1 MSTPLR
7 LLIVEDSTDDAELLL
22 LEVRRGGFD
31 PGHLRVDTPEDM
43 EAALDSQEWDLVLAD
58 YSMPRFSGTQ
68 ALAIVRGR
76 GLDLPFIF
84 VSGTIGE
91 DTAVAA
97 MKAGAQDYLT
107 KNSLKRLVPAI
118 ERELRE
124 AGIRRER
131 ARAEAKLRQLQQAV
145 EQSASLIVIT
155 DAEGSIEYV
164 NPRFLAVTGYSA
176 DEVVGRKPS
185 LWRSGATPEAEYA
198 ALWRSIRAGEDWRG
212 EFTNRRKDGGL
223 ISVFATISPIRDAGG
238 QITHFIAIEEDI
250 TQQKQMEEQLRRAQK
265 MEAIGQ
271 LTGGLAHD
279 FNNLLTVVI
288 GSLDLLEQR
297 LESGSEARDLAQTAL
312 GASLRGADLTRQL
325 LAFARRQSL
334 DPQVCDLNVLVA
346 GMMDLLRRTLGEQIQ
361 IAVVPAA
368 DLWPALAD
376 PTQVESAL
384 ANLAI
389 NARDAMPEGG
399 MLTIE
404 TANRHVDAL
413 DAAANVE
420 AQPGAYVMLA
430 VSDTGTGMPPE
441 IVARVFEPFFTTK
454 PQGKGTGLGLSMV
467 YGFVKQSR
475 GHVRIDSTVGLGT
488 SIGLY
493 LPKADAV
500 GARVAEAEAPAEPQR
515 ATGEATILLVED
527 NDEVRYVVARQLKDM
542 GYRVV
547 EAASAAAALTAMRE
561 ATPGIDLLFSDVVMP
576 GGMSGLDLAREVRK
590 LRPELKVLLTS
601 GFAEESLQGVDRS
614 TEAIGFLGKPYR
626 RHDLARRVRE
636 TLKR

>member
-7 LLIVEDSTDDAELLL
+7 LLIVEDSRDDAELLL

-31 PGHLRVDTPEDM
+31 PDHRRVDTPEDM
-43 EAALDSQEWDLVLAD
+43 EAALDSQEWDLILAD

-68 ALAIVRGR
+68 ALAIVRR
-76 GLDLPFIF
+76 RSPDLPFIF

-107 KNSLKRLVPAI
+107 KSSLKRLVPAI

-124 AGIRRER
+124 AQTRRER

-145 EQSASLIVIT
+145 EQSASLVVIT
-155 DAEGSIEYV
+155 DAEGTIEYV
-164 NPRFLAVTGYSA
+164 NPRFLQVTGYTA
-176 DEVVGRKPS
+176 AEVVGRKPS
-185 LWRSGATPEAEYA
+185 LWKSGATPEAEYA
-198 ALWRSIRAGEDWRG
+198 ALWRAIRAGDDWRG

-223 ISVFATISPIRDAGG
+223 ISVFATISPIRDADGRV
-238 QITHFIAIEEDI
+238 THFIAIEEDI
-250 TQQKQMEEQLRRAQK
+250 TQQKVMEEQLRRAQK

-288 GSLDLLEQR
+288 GSLDLLESR
-297 LESGSEARDLAQTAL
+297 LGSIPEARDLAQTAL

-361 IAVVPAA
+361 IAVAPAA
-368 DLWPALAD
+368 DLWPALVD

-399 MLTIE
+399 ALTIA
-404 TANRHVDAL
+404 TANRHVDAT

-420 AQPGAYVMLA
+420 AVPGAYVMLA
-430 VSDTGTGMPPE
+430 VSDTGAGMPPE

-475 GHVRIDSTVGLGT
+475 GHVRIDSAVGLGT
-488 SIGLY
+488 TVGLY

-500 GARVAEAEAPAEPQR
+500 GARVAEAEAPTEPQR
-515 ATGEATILLVED
+515 TRVGATILLVED
-527 NDEVRYVVARQLKDM
+527 NDEVRYIVARQLADL
-542 GYRVV
+542 GYRVI
-547 EAASAAAALTAMRE
+547 EAASAAAALVAMRE
-561 ATPGIDLLFSDVVMP
+561 ATPDVDLLFTDVIMP
-576 GGMSGLDLAREVRK
+576 GGMTGLDLAREARK

-601 GFAEESLQGVDRS
+601 GFAEESLQGVDRAA
-614 TEAIGFLGKPYR
+614 EAIGFLGKPYR
-626 RHDLARRVRE
+626 RHDLARRVHE
-636 TLKR
+636 TLEQ